1 MIVLGEVS
9 NIRSFSLI
17 VSTFFTRRRSKL
29 SQLLNRFVWKNAR
42 NNGEKSTNIG
52 WLVAWMR
59 WKPASCSWV
68 GNSFPKAKVGLAMPS
83 CRRMPH
89 IAPNVARCRL
99 IEWKGGGFLDAENFG
114 AFFQRLLSS
123 KPWRFGERVLHWGP
137 KNGSGLLVTTCHWTS
152 SWRQHFRWDN
162 RCGYGLHLKIKWSS
176 KSQAESQV
184 CFCSRNLQVFFYGQA
199 WQGAPRDWVPF
210 IFASLDE
217 APSDCPIFLM
227 TSNLDLMD

>member
-1 MIVLGEVS
+1 MNDS
-9 NIRSFSLI
+9 AWWSFEHSE
-17 VSTFFTRRRSKL
+17 FFTD
-29 SQLLNRFVWKNAR
+29 RFHFLYKEEVQAKPIVEQIRVKNAR

-123 KPWRFGERVLHWGP
+123 KPWRFGVKDPPLRAKKWQRL
-137 KNGSGLLVTTCHWTS
+137 TS
-152 SWRQHFRWDN
+152 N
-162 RCGYGLHLKIKWSS
+162 
-176 KSQAESQV
+176 
-184 CFCSRNLQVFFYGQA
+184 NL
-199 WQGAPRDWVPF
+199 
-210 IFASLDE
+210 SLDK
-217 APSDCPIFLM
+217 FL
-227 TSNLDLMD
+227 TAAFSLG